1 MKQRHLQQRDLDLVS
16 NGETIGLRKNQQ
28 RLNLAKLAEL
38 DTQIKQISVKST
50 NSPIAAYN
58 KIKSLITEKENE
70 KVQLRI
76 RIKKLNDEA
85 ISNKTES
92 A

>member
-1 MKQRHLQQRDLDLVS
+1 MKQRHLQQRELDLIS
-16 NGETIGLRKNQQ
+16 NGETISLRKDQQ
-28 RLNLAKLAEL
+28 RLNLERLVQL
-38 DTQIKQISVKST
+38 DNQIKQLSVRNT

-58 KIKSLITEKENE
+58 KIKNLINEKENE
-70 KVQLRI
+70 KVQLKI